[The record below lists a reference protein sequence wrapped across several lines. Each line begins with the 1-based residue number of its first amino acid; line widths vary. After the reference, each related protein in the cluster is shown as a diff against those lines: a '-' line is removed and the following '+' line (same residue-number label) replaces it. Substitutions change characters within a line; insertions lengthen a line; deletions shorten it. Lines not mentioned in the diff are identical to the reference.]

1 MSYLHLS
8 EIKLGM
14 TLNQVLVSPNGNM
27 VLGQGTVMNE
37 YLLSCLKDWNVK
49 GVDVIEEAAAEF
61 NLAEIERMISDI
73 VISLTDN
80 APIET
85 HLQSAAQVHS
95 EIETELKGLLNRVC
109 WED

>member
-8 EIKLGM
+8 EIKFGM

-49 GVDVIEEAAAEF
+49 GADMTQEAEGEF
-61 NLAEIERMISDI
+61 NLYEIERMISDI
-73 VISLTDN
+73 LVSLTDN
-80 APIET
+80 VSIDT
-85 HLQSAAQVHS
+85 HLQNAVQVHS
-95 EIETELKGLLNRVC
+95 ETEKPV
-109 WED
+109 E